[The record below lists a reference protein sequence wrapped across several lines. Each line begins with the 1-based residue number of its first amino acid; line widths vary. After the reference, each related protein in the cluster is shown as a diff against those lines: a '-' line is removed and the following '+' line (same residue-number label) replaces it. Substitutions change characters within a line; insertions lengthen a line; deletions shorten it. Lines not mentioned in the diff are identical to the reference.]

1 MTEIERCPIC
11 NSNDILTT
19 QYEEEGCRCRNCDIW
34 VVPESSA
41 KGIYKVRGSEKL
53 SIQFHKNGI
62 PTKTWD
68 EFVKEI
74 EDEQRGFIKPPHF
87 SHHSIDWCYIC
98 KERARTVDIFGLS
111 PKADYLRFCEHCI
124 KKMNSLLDS
133 KEEEEF
139 DW

>member
-11 NSNDILTT
+11 KTSGFETT
-19 QYEEEGCRCRNCDIW
+19 QYEEEGGYCSNCKTW

-41 KGIYKVRGSEKL
+41 KGIYEVRGSEDF

-68 EFVKEI
+68 EFVE
-74 EDEQRGFIKPPHF
+74 E
-87 SHHSIDWCYIC
+87 Y
-98 KERARTVDIFGLS
+98 
-111 PKADYLRFCEHCI
+111 
-124 KKMNSLLDS
+124 
-133 KEEEEF
+133 KEEEI